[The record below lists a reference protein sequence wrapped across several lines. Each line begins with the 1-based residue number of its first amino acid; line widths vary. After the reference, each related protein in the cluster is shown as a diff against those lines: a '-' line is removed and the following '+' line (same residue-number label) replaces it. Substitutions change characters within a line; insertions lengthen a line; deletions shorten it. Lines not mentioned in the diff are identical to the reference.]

1 MTICTRCIF
10 SNDNFKIEFDNE
22 GVCEVCNQVSHM
34 EQVYGTGRE
43 KGAALFDEIVSEIK
57 NAGKSKQYDCVV
69 GVSGGVDSSYLL
81 LLAKQR
87 GLRPL
92 AVHYDN
98 TWNRAVATQNILA
111 ITNSLGVDLYTHVV
125 DGKEHDAIKL
135 AYLKAGVREFDTD
148 TDLGYVQVLR
158 MAAAKYKVKYI
169 LEGHSFMEEGISP
182 PSDNYFDG
190 GYIADIIKRFSKQK
204 IKTYPLMSFWQ
215 FLKWILIYKQKFIR
229 PLWYVK
235 YEKSE
240 AREILQS
247 QTSWKYYGGHHLE
260 NRASQFGHTVWLPQ
274 KFKLDY
280 RILTISA
287 QVRNGRLSPHE
298 GLQKMQ
304 EKIIIEDELK
314 SYICKRLEIT
324 EGELENFLSP
334 GGRNWRE
341 FKTYKKRFERL
352 RPLFYLF
359 AKANMVPM
367 SFYLKYCFPIEN
379 KK

>member
-10 SNDNFKIEFDNE
+10 SNDNFTIEFDNE
-22 GVCEVCNQVSHM
+22 GVCEVCNQVSQM
-34 EQVYGTGRE
+34 EQAYGTGRE

-57 NAGKSKQYDCVV
+57 NAGKNKQYDCVV

-190 GYIADIIKRFSKQK
+190 GYIADIIKRFC
-204 IKTYPLMSFWQ
+204 SFAS
-215 FLKWILIYKQKFIR
+215 LVFI
-229 PLWYVK
+229 
-235 YEKSE
+235 
-240 AREILQS
+240 
-247 QTSWKYYGGHHLE
+247 
-260 NRASQFGHTVWLPQ
+260 
-274 KFKLDY
+274 
-280 RILTISA
+280 
-287 QVRNGRLSPHE
+287 GR
-298 GLQKMQ
+298 
-304 EKIIIEDELK
+304 
-314 SYICKRLEIT
+314 
-324 EGELENFLSP
+324 
-334 GGRNWRE
+334 
-341 FKTYKKRFERL
+341 
-352 RPLFYLF
+352 
-359 AKANMVPM
+359 
-367 SFYLKYCFPIEN
+367 
-379 KK
+379 